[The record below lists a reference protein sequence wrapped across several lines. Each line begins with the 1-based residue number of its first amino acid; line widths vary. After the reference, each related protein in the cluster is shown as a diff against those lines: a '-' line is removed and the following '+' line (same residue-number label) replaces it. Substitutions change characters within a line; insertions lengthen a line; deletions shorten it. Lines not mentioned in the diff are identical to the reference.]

1 VRYTV
6 LLQNHLNKGYTA
18 TALGIPNCVGVGESE
33 GEALENAQKL
43 IRETL
48 SRGKLVTID
57 VDTDVFN
64 IERNP
69 HRWFGAFKEDPTWGE
84 LFDEI
89 ERQYFYKDRHKTSP
103 I

>member
-1 VRYTV
+1 MRYTV

-18 TALGIPNCVGVGESE
+18 TALDIPNCVGVGKSE
-33 GEALENAQKL
+33 EEALDNIQKL
-43 IRETL
+43 ICETL

-57 VDTDVFN
+57 IDTDVFK

-69 HRWFGAFKEDPTWGE
+69 NRWFGAFKEDATWGE

-89 ERQYFYKDRHKTSP
+89 ERLRDMTIEKG
-103 I
+103 